1 MTFILVALLILHSLR
16 KIIGS
21 AAFYIALGLLLVFN
35 EIVSSTGIKVSLDI
49 YPGADFYIASTVIF
63 LPYLTALMIIYITEG
78 TLATQRMIIGAMAT
92 LGIFIYLSH
101 ITETQCS
108 WPGFSISQGP
118 SADSMQ
124 YLLRQSQ
131 KTMAGSILAQT
142 LDLFMIPIFFQRL
155 RNLNCRLFISVLG
168 SLMLTQIVDS
178 FVYVTAC
185 YWGSPEWWM
194 YISSS
199 YIAKAIATI
208 WLSAIATIYLSR
220 NEKEIPGEGRG
231 TLDIFFAFFGS
242 YGIAQQL
249 KKNLIEWEG
258 RYKMVVENASEMILL
273 LDRNGKILDANLAA
287 ARILRTRSRKELIG
301 RNVSEMIYDSSG
313 ERINWENY
321 RDSFKI
327 EDTTDGPHIQRLS
340 CHIVTSSKE
349 KVELDMALSGIEM
362 GETPVMMVLGRDV
375 TEENQLAREK
385 EELSLRLTHA
395 QRIESIGQ
403 LAGGV
408 AHDFNNYL
416 HAIQGNVDVLTLTY
430 DVQDENVLRHL
441 EKISDITEKAAAL
454 TQQLLGFARKGK
466 YIVKSLDL
474 NALVLQSI
482 DLFMPKSQEDI
493 ELDVKLAPGKMLIKG
508 DNVQLQQVILNLLIN
523 ARDALENSSAHGIIK
538 VRTSLAS
545 KLKIK
550 MAPPPE
556 LPDIRNE
563 AGKYYAV
570 TISDNGCGILPE
582 DLLKIFEPFFTT
594 KPFGK
599 GTGMGLAMVYG
610 TITAHKGWIQVES
623 KENKGS
629 SFYVFLPACGIEP

>member
-16 KIIGS
+16 KIIGC

-35 EIVSSTGIKVSLDI
+35 ETVSATGIKVSFNFLD
-49 YPGADFYIASTVIF
+49 GADFYIASTVIF

-108 WPGFSISQGP
+108 WPGFSMSQGP

-155 RNLNCRLFISVLG
+155 RNLKCRLFICVVG
-168 SLMLTQIVDS
+168 SLMLTEIVDS

-185 YWGSPEWWM
+185 YWGRPEWWL

-199 YIAKAIATI
+199 YIAKAVATI
-208 WLSAIATIYLSR
+208 WLSAIAAIYLAR
-220 NEKEIPGEGRG
+220 NEKENPGEGRR
-231 TLDIFFAFFGS
+231 TLDIVFAFFGS

-249 KKNLIEWEG
+249 RKNLMEWEG

-273 LDRNGKILDANLAA
+273 LDNSGKILDSNLSAV
-287 ARILRTRSRKELIG
+287 RILRLKSRKELIG
-301 RNVSEMIYDSSG
+301 RNIAEMIYDTAG
-313 ERINWENY
+313 NPVNWENY
-321 RDSFKI
+321 KDSFKI
-327 EDTTDGPHIQRLS
+327 EDTSDGPHIQRLS
-340 CHIVTSSKE
+340 CHIITSSKE
-349 KVELDMALSGIEM
+349 KVELDIALSRVEM
-362 GETPVMMVLGRDV
+362 GELPLIMVLGRDV
-375 TEENQLAREK
+375 TEENRLAREK
-385 EELSLRLTHA
+385 EELTLRLTHA

-430 DVQDENVLRHL
+430 DIKDENVLRHL
-441 EKISDITEKAAAL
+441 DKISNITEKAAAL
-454 TQQLLGFARKGK
+454 TQQLLGFARKGQ
-466 YIVKSLDL
+466 YVVRTQDL
-474 NALVLQSI
+474 NELVYQSL
-482 DLFMPKSQEDI
+482 DLFMPKSQEDV
-493 ELDVKLAPGKMLIKG
+493 EVDLKLAKGKLMIKG
-508 DNVQLQQVILNLLIN
+508 DAVQLQQVILNLLLN
-523 ARDALENSSAHGIIK
+523 ARDALENLNRHGII
-538 VRTSLAS
+538 RISTAHAS
-545 KLKIK
+545 ELTIKLT
-550 MAPPPE
+550 PPAE
-556 LPDIRNE
+556 LSQEELSPD
-563 AGKYYAV
+563 KYYV
-570 TISDNGCGILPE
+570 LSISDNGCGIPPE
-582 DLLKIFEPFFTT
+582 ELHRIFEPFFTT

-610 TITAHKGWIQVES
+610 TVTAHRGWIQAES
-623 KENKGS
+623 VQGEGAT
-629 SFYVFLPACGIEP
+629 FHIFLPAS